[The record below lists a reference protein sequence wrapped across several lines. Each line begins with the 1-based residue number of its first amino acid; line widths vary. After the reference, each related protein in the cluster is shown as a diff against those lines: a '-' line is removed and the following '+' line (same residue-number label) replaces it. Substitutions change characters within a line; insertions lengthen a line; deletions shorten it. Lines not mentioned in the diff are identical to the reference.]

1 MPLSVPPNHLYLSRK
16 SSPNGFISESLL
28 VVTTFSGDMN
38 NRWPCG
44 GTDSLATS
52 TCLSLPG
59 GFRDLYPMVQDVPG
73 GSVGKESTCNAGD
86 TGVADLIPGMGRS
99 PWEESMATQSSIHAW
114 RILWTEEP
122 GGLQS
127 IGLQRIR
134 YD

>member
-1 MPLSVPPNHLYLSRK
+1 MRGHRPLYHLTSEVEMAFPFPLQNTHVFKLVYF
-16 SSPNGFISESLL
+16 SPFQFLL
-28 VVTTFSGDMN
+28 VGVLRGKGFPDSSVVKNPSANTGDL
-38 NRWPCG
+38 G
-44 GTDSLATS
+44 
-52 TCLSLPG
+52 
-59 GFRDLYPMVQDVPG
+59 
-73 GSVGKESTCNAGD
+73 
-86 TGVADLIPGMGRS
+86 LIPGLGRS